1 MGEREW
7 CKGDKERQWMR
18 ELKSGITDSEKT
30 EVEQIKEKD
39 LKSISSSQSVTK
51 WHQDEMRQAGV
62 VLGDGEEPGVAP
74 RPASLHALMRGNET
88 DALLGQ
94 NLLFWYQQEAQCQIT
109 NAVVWQQS
117 EESSRLPLLESNRA
131 RFR

>member
-1 MGEREW
+1 MGERGW
-7 CKGDKERQWMR
+7 RKGDKERQWMR

-51 WHQDEMRQAGV
+51 WHQGEMRQAGV
-62 VLGDGEEPGVAP
+62 VLGDGVEPGVPP
-74 RPASLHALMRGNET
+74 RPSSLHALMRGNET

-94 NLLFWYQQEAQCQIT
+94 NLLFWYQREAQCHIT
-109 NAVVWQQS
+109 NAVV
-117 EESSRLPLLESNRA
+117 
-131 RFR
+131 